1 MIQEARERRR
11 RGRPPGPGVDPQE
24 RRRQLLDAA
33 ESAIRASGPDVG
45 LADVAAQ
52 AGLTRSAVYAAFTD
66 RNALLDA
73 LAHRHA
79 RLIVEQVV
87 TIAGGVDDPAEQ
99 TRAAI
104 GTLATWFEDEPELA
118 RALSAHLPPVAPAA
132 DGMVIGTLTG
142 ILVGGFTSRGLDPGP
157 AQTWA
162 HALVGAIS
170 STITWWSATRTISRD
185 EVVDHLF
192 LLIWS
197 GFSGMDTP
205 AGDAPLP

>member
-1 MIQEARERRR
+1 MTQQARERRR

-33 ESAIRASGPDVG
+33 EAAFRTRGPDVG

-52 AGLTRSAVYAAFTD
+52 AGLTRSAVYASFTD

-73 LAHRHA
+73 LASRHA
-79 RLIVEQVV
+79 RLIVEQIV
-87 TIAGGVDDPAEQ
+87 TIAGGVDDPAQQ

-104 GTLATWFEDEPELA
+104 DVLAAWFEDEPELA
-118 RALSAHLPPVAPAA
+118 RVLSAHLLPVAPT
-132 DGMVIGTLTG
+132 DGMVIGALTD
-142 ILVGGFTSRGLDPGP
+142 ILATGFTSRGRDPDP
-157 AQTWA
+157 ARTWA

-170 STITWWSATRTISRD
+170 STVTWWSASRTISR
-185 EVVDHLF
+185 EELVDHLF

-197 GFSGMDTP
+197 GFSGIDTP
-205 AGDAPLP
+205 GVEPLLP